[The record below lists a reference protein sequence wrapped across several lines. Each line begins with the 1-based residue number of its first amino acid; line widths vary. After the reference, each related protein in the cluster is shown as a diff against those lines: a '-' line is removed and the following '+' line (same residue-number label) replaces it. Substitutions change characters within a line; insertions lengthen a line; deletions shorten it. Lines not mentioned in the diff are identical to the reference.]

1 MQKSS
6 LCSTVEAETC
16 FESAGLVEL
25 AVSEATETPTRDSR
39 GTIVVAVA
47 VAVAGAVSGEVAFA
61 AAAPEDFVVVFAALE
76 ASGLSFAAT
85 PAMELVATVSAALE
99 ISAMAA
105 QHVAGRASPEVRMSW
120 ET

>member
-39 GTIVVAVA
+39 GTIVVA